1 MADCREAEVAADCK
15 VAVVVGCRE
24 VEDEVGCKVAVVVDY
39 REAGREVE
47 VDGVLVGDI
56 DLNTAVGMGR
66 TRFQQCHRLQKDFSL
81 ADAIDLNST
90 HIAQG
95 LLRTIFPEKIRLK
108 THLEFAVRPHRL
120 LQID

>member
-1 MADCREAEVAADCK
+1 MDCREAEVAADCK
-15 VAVVVGCRE
+15 VAVVVGC
-24 VEDEVGCKVAVVVDY
+24 KVAVVV
-39 REAGREVE
+39 GCREVE

-66 TRFQQCHRLQKDFSL
+66 TRFQQCHRLQKDFCL